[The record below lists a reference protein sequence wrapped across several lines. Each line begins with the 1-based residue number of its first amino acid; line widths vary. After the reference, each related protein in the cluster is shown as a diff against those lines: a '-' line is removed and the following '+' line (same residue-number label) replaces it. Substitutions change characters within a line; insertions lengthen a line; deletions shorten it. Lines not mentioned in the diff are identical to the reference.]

1 MKKHE
6 LTSEFVEYWG
16 KKLFCGGEGEI
27 AINPC
32 DTCPNI
38 DFCDGWEAMFCCTL
52 CQSRGGGDC
61 SNCDDWD
68 I

>member
-1 MKKHE
+1 ME
-6 LTSEFVEYWG
+6 DE
-16 KKLFCGGEGEI
+16 
-27 AINPC
+27 AISPC

-38 DFCDGWEAMFCCTL
+38 NSCDDWEAMFCCTL
-52 CQSRGGGDC
+52 CQSKGGGDC